1 MPKASRAT
9 PDVRYR
15 QAGSA
20 DVPAMER
27 CRALDREAGPADR
40 RMAAYLE
47 GRHHPQQAL
56 ERRTAFVALAGDVVV
71 GYIAGHATTRYGCSG
86 EVQYLD
92 VTPSYRRAGVARGL
106 LRYLARWFHSAGIQ
120 RVCVN
125 ADLESAGAAPFYR
138 AQGAIPLNEYWFVWD
153 DIGRLPGAEF

>member
-1 MPKASRAT
+1 MPEASRAT

-27 CRALDREAGPADR
+27 CRVQDREAGPADR

-47 GRHHPQQAL
+47 GQHHPQQAL
-56 ERRTAFVALAGDVVV
+56 ERRTAFVALAGDTVV

-86 EVQYLD
+86 EVQYLY
-92 VTPSYRRAGVARGL
+92 VTPSHRRAGVARGL
-106 LRYLARWFHSAGIQ
+106 LRCLAHWFLAAGIQ

-125 ADLESAGAAPFYR
+125 ADLESAGAVPFYR
-138 AQGAIPLNEYWFVWD
+138 AQGAIPLNEYWYVWD
-153 DIGRLPGAEF
+153 SIERLPGGES